1 MKNPLK
7 YRFLSCLVIL
17 LFVSAVLLSSQS
29 PMRSTQADTAS
40 IKIKQRNP
48 VVNEGNKIR
57 LTAIDGQGSPLSGVR
72 WVSGSPDIAQ
82 VDSLTGEVQGLERG
96 FATITAMNGSL
107 TASVFVVVARID
119 QGKGE
124 NIPGDV
130 KTDLNGQLYLSNP
143 QQNVIMKASQAL
155 SASATVFAGTKGIR
169 GFRNG
174 TSDQSLFAGPTA
186 IGIDSRAR
194 GGVYIADT
202 LNHSIRRI
210 GYNHQVQTILGNG
223 TPGTPTFDA
232 SLEARFETVKLNGPR
247 GTATDLGGNL
257 FIADSDNHAI
267 YYADFKKQRVLLLAG
282 NPGEQGNSD
291 GTGRQAR
298 FSRPAGLSLDHS
310 GQILAVADQD
320 NGRVRLLSLSRTG
333 TGDLTCEVSTVGV
346 TPHSREVVT
355 PSGRQN
361 DIFRFAQPVSVS
373 FGIGQNLSVV
383 DQTGVY
389 VITPVKAD
397 SLDVVELAQAGTF
410 HQPASV
416 TVDGAKTYVLDAQAT
431 DPDAALKQVTVGAP
445 EISSLSAETV
455 RIDSQEEIIITGKN
469 FAPESLVVVG
479 DQVIR
484 NATVDSATQIRF
496 RMPKVSFPGGLTV
509 SVQTRGGLAQ
519 RRLTVLPQPLSE
531 LSDGEITTVAGGIPY
546 LGDGQ
551 LAANAIVYPG
561 GLTLDSK
568 GNLFI
573 VEPVFNT
580 ARIRRIDAQTGVINT
595 VAGNGGYQFVQDNV
609 PAISTG
615 VGAIQTVVDSTGSL
629 IVADHLNSRVRR
641 IDAQTNIITTIA
653 LNGNRNFSGDGGKAT
668 SAGGEVFSLGIDNQD
683 NVYIADQTRVRRVDA
698 KTGIIQTIAGT
709 GIRGNK
715 GDDGPAL
722 KAQLEIHG
730 LLVDPSGNVLIATT
744 SAVRRVDAKTGIISR
759 IAGRDKNQG
768 SDLSDGVPATQ
779 ASVDPYSL
787 AFDSNQNL
795 FMSELSNGRIRKI
808 DSQTGIITTVA
819 GKRSS
824 LPEIPQDNGDGGPA
838 VNAWIA
844 PGSITLDGEGTLF
857 IADTVF
863 GIRKVDGQTGI
874 ITTLVPKKVDP
885 FTNQNQVAIGAPLF
899 HIHDLD
905 VTASDDLMISTD
917 GRILGI
923 ESQTSII
930 KPIAGNGDVK
940 RFNGQNVPALSVPI
954 GALGIESDVD
964 GNVYFSDSFNGL
976 IRKVTAQTGMLTTV
990 AGNGGYTVD
999 PSPGPA
1005 TERAIFGGKSV
1016 KINDGKVFITNL
1028 GMVQIIDLASNQ
1040 IKTLATFG
1048 LPSEKIKLFNY
1059 LDLDSEGN
1067 IFASANDDA
1076 VCANRIFKIHSQTG
1090 RMTVFVERT
1099 NPAFGTAADTSDDD
1113 CAAFTGL
1120 AIDGA
1125 DNIFIG
1131 VGNRVFKMD
1140 KTGQNITPVA
1150 GTGKAGAEGDGEP
1163 ALQASLELVTSLK
1176 IDRQG
1181 NLFILDNNNNS
1192 IRVVKGVAVPH
1203 SQGGGDPSTKVTVS
1217 NVSFAKPTL
1226 TIEGS
1231 GFGSATAQVRI
1242 NGSDMSSRMSQ
1253 LNNQTITLTGSA
1265 KKLNL
1270 RNGMNDITVTVAGQ
1284 TSAPYVFSYSR

>member
-1 MKNPLK
+1 
-7 YRFLSCLVIL
+7 
-17 LFVSAVLLSSQS
+17 
-29 PMRSTQADTAS
+29 MRSTQADTAS

-72 WVSGSPDIAQ
+72 WVSGSPEIAQ

-96 FATITAMNGSL
+96 FATITAVDGSM

-124 NIPGDV
+124 NVPGDV

-155 SASATVFAGTKGIR
+155 SASAKVFAGTKGIR

-186 IGIDSRAR
+186 IGIDNRAK

-210 GYNHQVQTILGNG
+210 GYNNQVETILGNG
-223 TPGTPTFDA
+223 APGKSAFDEN
-232 SLEARFETVKLNGPR
+232 LEARFEAVKLNGPR

-257 FIADSDNHAI
+257 FISDSDNHAI
-267 YYADFKKQRVLLLAG
+267 YYADFKQHRLQLLAG
-282 NPGEQGNSD
+282 NPGEKGTSD
-291 GTGRQAR
+291 GIGREAR
-298 FSRPAGLSLDHS
+298 FSRPAGLSLDRS
-310 GQILAVADQD
+310 GQVLAVADQD
-320 NGRVRLLSLSRTG
+320 NGRVRFLSLSRTD
-333 TGDLTCEVSTVGV
+333 TGRLTCQVSTVGV
-346 TPHSREVVT
+346 APHNRQALNSS
-355 PSGRQN
+355 PAQN
-361 DIFRFAQPVSVS
+361 DRFRFDQPASVS
-373 FGIGQNLSVV
+373 FGFGQNLTVV
-383 DQTGVY
+383 DDTGAY
-389 VITPVKAD
+389 IITPVQANQ
-397 SLDVVELAQAGTF
+397 LEVVELAQAGTF
-410 HQPASV
+410 HQPTSV
-416 TVDGAKTYVLDAQAT
+416 TVDGAKTYVLDAPAT
-431 DPDAALKQVTVGAP
+431 DPEAALKQVTFGAP

-455 RIDSQEEIIITGKN
+455 RMDSQEEIIITGKN

-484 NATVDSATQIRF
+484 NTTVDSATQIRF
-496 RMPKVSFPGGLTV
+496 RMPKVSLPGGLTV

-531 LSDGEITTVAGGIPY
+531 LRDGEITTVAGGIPY

-595 VAGNGGYQFVQDNV
+595 VAGNGGYQSTQDNV

-615 VGAIQTVVDSTGSL
+615 VGAIRAVVDSTGSL

-653 LNGNRNFSGDGGKAT
+653 LNGNRTFSGDGGKAT
-668 SAGGEVFSLGIDNQD
+668 SAGGEVFGLGIDDQD
-683 NVYIADQTRVRRVDA
+683 NLYLADQTRVRRVDA

-722 KAQLEIHG
+722 KAQLEIQD
-730 LLVDPSGNVLIATT
+730 LLVDPSGNVLIAGL
-744 SAVRRVDAKTGIISR
+744 SAVRRVDARTGIISR
-759 IAGRDKNQG
+759 IAGREGNQASNLG
-768 SDLSDGVPATQ
+768 DGGPATQ
-779 ASVDPYSL
+779 ASVAPYSL

-795 FMSELSNGRIRKI
+795 FISELWNRRVRRV
-808 DSQTGIITTVA
+808 DNQTGIITTVA
-819 GKRSS
+819 GNGKEIFFNEF
-824 LPEIPQDNGDGGPA
+824 PENNGEGGPA
-838 VNAWIA
+838 VDAYVF
-844 PGSITLDGEGTLF
+844 PVSITLDGEDNIF
-857 IADTVF
+857 IADTFF
-863 GIRKVDGQTGI
+863 GIRKVDGQTGV

-885 FTNQNQVAIGAPLF
+885 FTGQNQVAIGAPF
-899 HIHDLD
+899 FNTYDLN
-905 VTASDDLMISTD
+905 VTDSGDLMISAD
-917 GRILGI
+917 GRILGVD
-923 ESQTSII
+923 SQTSII

-940 RFNGQNVPALSVPI
+940 RFIGQDVPALSVPI

-964 GNVYFSDSFNGL
+964 GNVYFSDSYNGL
-976 IRKVTAQTGMLTTV
+976 IRKVNAQTGILTTV
-990 AGNGGYTVD
+990 AGNAGYTVD

-1005 TERAIFGGKSV
+1005 TERAIFGGDSIKV
-1016 KINDGKVFITNL
+1016 RDGKVFIANL
-1028 GMVQIIDLASNQ
+1028 CMVQVIDLASNQ
-1040 IKTLATFG
+1040 IKTLANLG
-1048 LPSEKIKLFNY
+1048 IPEGKIELFHY
-1059 LDLDSEGN
+1059 LALDSKGN
-1067 IFASANDDA
+1067 IFATADDDSP
-1076 VCANRIFKIHSQTG
+1076 CANRIFKINPQTG
-1090 RMTVFVERT
+1090 QMTVFVERT
-1099 NPAFGTAADTSDDD
+1099 NPAFGLGDNPIDSSDEG
-1113 CAAFTGL
+1113 CVGFTGL

-1125 DNIFIG
+1125 DTIFVG

-1140 KTGQNITPVA
+1140 KTGQNITPIV
-1150 GTGKAGAEGDGEP
+1150 GTGKAGPRGDGGP
-1163 ALQASLELVTSLK
+1163 ALQASFGLVTSLE
-1176 IDRQG
+1176 IDTHG
-1181 NLFILDNNNNS
+1181 NLFILDKNHNA

-1203 SQGGGDPSTKVTVS
+1203 SQGGGDPSTKVTV
-1217 NVSFAKPTL
+1217 NKVSFTKPML
-1226 TIEGS
+1226 TIEGT

-1270 RNGMNDITVTVAGQ
+1270 RNGMNEITVTVAGQ
-1284 TSAPYVFSYSR
+1284 TSAPYAFSYSR